1 MTRCSHDVPLE
12 HPCEHCTAEGLAS
25 LPKIAGEHAV
35 RVTDVEIEYY
45 PDHAKPRTESATFRR
60 TKKEGHA
67 AGLRCAISGQPAPEY
82 HHLFCE
88 WADSDAIDWAT
99 VRGIALGEIKEIPVL
114 DPETD
119 QPTKELYPAEESFI
133 WLICKF
139 VELRGFNWKAFD
151 PEKPETFV
159 DAMTNMLPLSA
170 KFHRSPTHGIHHR
183 SFPTYVFQAFP
194 RKAGFVFTPDELVH
208 DKKE

>member
-1 MTRCSHDVPLE
+1 MTRCSHDVALE
-12 HPCEHCTAEGLAS
+12 QRCEKCTAEGLAG

-35 RVTDVEIEYY
+35 RVTEVEIEYY
-45 PDHAKPRTESATFRR
+45 PDHPPRTESATFRH

-88 WADSDAIDWAT
+88 WADSDAIDWMV
-99 VRGIALGEIKEIPVL
+99 VRGVALGEVKELPVL
-114 DPETD
+114 DPATD
-119 QPTKELYPAEESFI
+119 KPTKELYPVEESFL
-133 WLICKF
+133 WLVCKL
-139 VELRGFNWKAFD
+139 VELRGFDWHAFD
-151 PEKPETFV
+151 PAKPETFV

-183 SFPTYVFQAFP
+183 SFPTFVFQAFP
-194 RKAGFVFTPDELVH
+194 RKAGFVFTPDELVQ
-208 DKKE
+208 DQKE